1 MTRLFELLFKII
13 MIPILFIREDIAGVS
28 FKEKLTFLWY
38 YIIIKTKNKRKIK
51 LGDIKILHPILDKN
65 HSENISDVKD
75 FKIMFETLDT
85 NPNWVPPYWS
95 EEQKELKENILK
107 GNYINGFEGNYIE
120 ISKDNILLNG
130 HHRFSVLRE
139 KYGKDYKI
147 IVKKSNLSWEV
158 INKRGIMVAWSK
170 VKHNK
175 EDYKI
180 INIDKAIQTWVSI
193 KNPNIEMW
201 TKEQCYLIIIIWN
214 NAFPHNKIPI
224 DE

>member
-1 MTRLFELLFKII
+1 MTRLIELLLKII
-13 MIPILFIREDIAGVS
+13 MVPILFIREDITGVN
-28 FKEKLTFLWY
+28 FKEKLSFLWY
-38 YIIIKTKNKRKIK
+38 YIITKTKNKRKIK
-51 LGDIKILHPILDKN
+51 LGDIKLLHPILDKN

-75 FKIMFETLDT
+75 LKIMFETLDT

-107 GNYINGFEGNYIE
+107 GNYVNGFEGNYVE

-147 IVKKSNLSWEV
+147 IVKKSNLTWEN
-158 INKRGIMVAWSK
+158 ISKRGIMFAWSK
-170 VKHNK
+170 VKHKK

-180 INIDKAIQTWVSI
+180 INIDKAIQTWVRL
-193 KNPNIEMW
+193 KKPNIEMW
-201 TKEQCYLIIIIWN
+201 TKEECYLIIIIWN
-214 NAFPHNKIPI
+214 STFPHNKIPI